1 MNRLRESGRLGGYE
15 RSRSNKYPG
24 HQGFSRNK
32 GRYNPYVNRDREEIR
47 IKGIS
52 LSTVHGIES
61 GFQRK
66 QIVRDD
72 RPHSAKFEF
81 RGTSGRMQHRVETG
95 GRISQEGSKTGQVSR
110 EGDFFYQGQEHRS
123 KTKVRKHGSKSMR
136 RRNSQEDGSSYFR
149 YDTGRHS
156 STESNRAGSRIDRI
170 SEYTGPSSSRHPL
183 EHDRKVEL
191 KEYKVREQDSRSNF
205 ESKDEEMKKKN
216 RWIVTPYKNSR
227 KENDNLAAMVF
238 TVLLDNSGKL
248 KRKELENKLGAKP
261 LTMDFE
267 PKESF
272 LKFLNVYKDIFEIQE
287 SPNDEKEEGEIS
299 DPEVVTRSNI
309 QICIKH
315 ASSSQSC
322 RGDCDNLH
330 VCKFHFIRE
339 CSFENCKFGHD
350 LNTDHNRQA
359 LKNHY
364 MQHLNPEQ
372 VKGLL
377 TDLNHRKG
385 VTIPSICSFYNYIQ
399 GCNKPKD
406 CPHLHVC
413 SFIGGRCAFY
423 PNCKRSHDLD
433 DEQPKQVLKKYGLEI
448 TPENKDIVI
457 GLLSR
462 GLTSKGQGQ
471 GKIGSASPSG
481 SDGDDIKDE
490 RKASVLE
497 PRSELCEKLLRYWSS
512 ARLVSIINRDQTVQT
527 C

>member
-1 MNRLRESGRLGGYE
+1 MKMNRLRESGRLGGYE

-24 HQGFSRNK
+24 RQGFSRNK
-32 GRYNPYVNRDREEIR
+32 GRYNPYVNRDREETMS
-47 IKGIS
+47 KGIS
-52 LSTVHGIES
+52 LSTVHGNEFR
-61 GFQRK
+61 FQRK

-72 RPHSAKFEF
+72 RPDSVKFGF
-81 RGTSGRMQHRVETG
+81 RGTIGRMQHGVRTV
-95 GRISQEGSKTGQVSR
+95 GRMSQEGRITGQVSR
-110 EGDFFYQGQEHRS
+110 EGDFFYPKQEPRS
-123 KTKVRKHGSKSMR
+123 KTKVRKHGSESMR
-136 RRNSQEDGSSYFR
+136 RIKSQEDGPSYYR
-149 YDTGRHS
+149 YDSERQSVTR
-156 STESNRAGSRIDRI
+156 SNQAVSRNDRI
-170 SEYTGPSSSRHPL
+170 SEYIDPSHHRHEL
-183 EHDRKVEL
+183 KHDRKVEL
-191 KEYKVREQDSRSNF
+191 KEYKVRDQDSRSNF
-205 ESKDEEMKKKN
+205 KSKDEEIKEKN

-238 TVLLDNSGKL
+238 TVLLDNKGKL
-248 KRKELENKLGAKP
+248 KRKELENKLGAEP
-261 LTMDFE
+261 LTMDFD

-299 DPEVVTRSNI
+299 DPDVVTRSNI

-330 VCKFHFIRE
+330 VCKFHFIKE

-359 LKNHY
+359 LKHHY

-413 SFIGGRCAFY
+413 SFIAGRCAFY

-433 DEQPKQVLKKYGLEI
+433 DEQPKQVLKKYGIEI
-448 TPENKDIVI
+448 TLENKDIVI

-471 GKIGSASPSG
+471 GKIGSASANG
-481 SDGDDIKDE
+481 FDEDDTKDE

-497 PRSELCEKLLRYWSS
+497 PRSELCEKLLRYWNS
-512 ARLVSIINRDQTVQT
+512 ARLGSTEST
-527 C
+527 TP